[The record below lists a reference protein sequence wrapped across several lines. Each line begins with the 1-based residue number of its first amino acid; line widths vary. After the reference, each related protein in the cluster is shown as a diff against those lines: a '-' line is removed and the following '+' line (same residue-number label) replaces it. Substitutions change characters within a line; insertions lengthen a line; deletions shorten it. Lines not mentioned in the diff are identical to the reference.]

1 MTQGKRVK
9 LKYIMFSANFVVSTL
24 AQGLRSRCTFS
35 DQPVKVTSTCSQR
48 FAQLDPHCPIMLK
61 AACERSRAGAVACR
75 LSLTWLSRLPAMLSH
90 ERGVQ
95 TDLMRRRQCAPCD
108 LDVRNMHTS
117 STAGRPEPALTTQV
131 PPQLVS
137 CGNHGNLRQLP
148 SSS

>member
-1 MTQGKRVK
+1 MLRSPSPAG
-9 LKYIMFSANFVVSTL
+9 STL
-24 AQGLRSRCTFS
+24 PNHA
-35 DQPVKVTSTCSQR
+35 
-48 FAQLDPHCPIMLK
+48 
-61 AACERSRAGAVACR
+61 
-75 LSLTWLSRLPAMLSH
+75 LSRLRELQSRRCCLPAEPGLAFSVAVKV

-137 CGNHGNLRQLP
+137 CWNHGNLRQLP
-148 SSS
+148 SSSYDGG